1 MITTADIRRAL
12 REAWQL
18 VRGLAGE
25 RAYEEYLA
33 HQSEHHPGEP
43 VLCER
48 DFWRAHV
55 DRGDTHPSS
64 RCC

>member
-1 MITTADIRRAL
+1 MISTADVRKAL

-48 DFWRAHV
+48 DFWRTHV
-55 DRGDTHPSS
+55 DRGDTHPST